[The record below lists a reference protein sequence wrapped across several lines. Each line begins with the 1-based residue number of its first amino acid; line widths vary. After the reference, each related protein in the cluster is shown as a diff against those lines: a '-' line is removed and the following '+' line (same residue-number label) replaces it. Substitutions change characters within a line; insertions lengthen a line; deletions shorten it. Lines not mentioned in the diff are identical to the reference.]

1 MVAAGRAGLLG
12 VADRSN
18 AMTTAVA
25 EHRGSDQA
33 VIRPFQVNIPDAEV
47 TDLRRR
53 IKATRSG

>member
-1 MVAAGRAGLLG
+1 
-12 VADRSN
+12 
-18 AMTTAVA
+18 MTTAVA